1 MQFPGV
7 SSPVLARHKKV
18 SKRLE
23 VGDTASEQ
31 QFSSVEDHYRAIYF
45 EAIDTVIGT
54 IKNRFDQEGFQMLQ
68 KLEAVLFSGDSDSC
82 NLSEIVQFYASD
94 FRSVDVLGTQLTLL
108 RSAMKDEDINLKSI
122 LLYLQS
128 LSSEQREYFAEVIK
142 LVKLILV
149 MPATNATSERSFSA
163 LRRLKTWLRAV
174 EAQQRLNWCM
184 VLHVHK
190 DRTDKLEIA
199 DLANEFVSRNA
210 SRMHIFGS
218 FV

>member
-1 MQFPGV
+1 
-7 SSPVLARHKKV
+7 
-18 SKRLE
+18 
-23 VGDTASEQ
+23 
-31 QFSSVEDHYRAIYF
+31 
-45 EAIDTVIGT
+45 
-54 IKNRFDQEGFQMLQ
+54 MLQ

-163 LRRLKTWLRAV
+163 LRRLKTWLRAT